1 VVKAPTFGDEKIMRH
16 LLLAL
21 PLVALL
27 GAGCSRIPDLKGYIA
42 DETLVTAVQP
52 GVDTKAS
59 VQKTLGRPSM
69 VSEFDENTWYYVSR
83 RTEQLAFF
91 RPKPVEHQVLV
102 MRFDA
107 GGKLLKVEKLGKEQ
121 LVAVNPSDDKTPTRG
136 KEQTFL
142 QQLLGDVGRV
152 APAGAGGPPQQ

>member
-1 VVKAPTFGDEKIMRH
+1 MRP
-16 LLLAL
+16 LLFAL
-21 PLVALL
+21 PLIALM
-27 GAGCSRIPDLKGYIA
+27 ATGCSRIPDLKGYIA

-69 VSEFDENTWYYVSR
+69 VSEFDPNTWYYVSR
-83 RTEQLAFF
+83 RTEQLAFL

-102 MRFDA
+102 MRFDPA
-107 GGKLLKVEKLGKEQ
+107 GKLLSVDKLGKEQ

-136 KEQTFL
+136 KEESWL
-142 QQLLGDVGRV
+142 QQVLGDVGRV